1 MGDLLPLAGRV
12 ARVMQVQ
19 AGTRDGPPYESPEPG
34 ILQRAVAIATAPAE
48 RPPTGR
54 SNLPRRRTGGYR
66 REAMAATT
74 DVRDGRVLPATHWA
88 SLVVF
93 AILVPALVILWGLPE
108 RTADA
113 WAWTIMPEL
122 TPIFL
127 GAGYG
132 AGAYFFLRTFL
143 SVRFHPSSAGI
154 FGAAFFATLM
164 LIATI
169 IHWDR
174 FNHGDAPLIGA
185 IVFYGWVAVYIVSPP
200 AVFALWW
207 FNRRTDSGEPAPG
220 EAIVP
225 IGVRRVVQAFAAG
238 ALVAAAVFFLAPDVA
253 IDVWPWG
260 LTPLTS
266 RVLGSLTAQVG
277 MGALLLSLD
286 SRWSAWKLIVQ
297 TYFVATGLL
306 LVGAV
311 RAWDDFDT
319 GNVMTYLYVGGL
331 VACDAALLLLYRS
344 MTRQEAAAPA

>member
-1 MGDLLPLAGRV
+1 VTTGAVGD
-12 ARVMQVQ
+12 
-19 AGTRDGPPYESPEPG
+19 
-34 ILQRAVAIATAPAE
+34 
-48 RPPTGR
+48 
-54 SNLPRRRTGGYR
+54 
-66 REAMAATT
+66 
-74 DVRDGRVLPATHWA
+74 RDGRILPATHWA

-93 AILVPALVILWGLPE
+93 LILVPALVILWGLPG

-113 WAWTIMPEL
+113 WAWTIEPQL

-143 SVRFHPSSAGI
+143 SDRFHPSAAGV

-164 LIATI
+164 LVATL

-185 IVFYGWVAVYIVSPP
+185 LVFYGWVGVYILSP
-200 AVFALWW
+200 AVLFALWW

-225 IGVRRVVQAFAAG
+225 VAARRAAQALAVGAFA
-238 ALVAAAVFFLAPDVA
+238 VAALLYLAPEQA
-253 IDVWPWG
+253 IDIWPWQ

-266 RVLGSLTAQVG
+266 RVLGSFVAQVG
-277 MGALLLSLD
+277 VGALLVSRD
-286 SRWSAWKLIVQ
+286 RRWSAWKLIVE
-297 TYFVATGLL
+297 TFLVATALL
-306 LVGAV
+306 LVGAL

-319 GNVMTYLYVGGL
+319 GNALTYVYVGCLLAADVAL
-331 VACDAALLLLYRS
+331 VLLYLA
-344 MTRQEAAAPA
+344 MDRQERPRAAVPAAQ